1 MNSVVSATVTIV
13 AMIGFIGA
21 CYWAFTRKNK
31 SKWERMGRLP
41 MDEQQREEAEQ
52 KAQENKQ

>member
-1 MNSVVSATVTIV
+1 MSNAVAAFVTIA

-41 MDEQQREEAEQ
+41 MEEQEREDAEKQ
-52 KAQENKQ
+52 AQENEQ